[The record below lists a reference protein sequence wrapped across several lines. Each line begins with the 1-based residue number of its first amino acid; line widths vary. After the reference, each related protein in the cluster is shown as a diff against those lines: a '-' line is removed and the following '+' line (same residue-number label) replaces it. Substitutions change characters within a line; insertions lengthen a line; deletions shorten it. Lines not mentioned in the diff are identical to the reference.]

1 MAWAPPRG
9 RTTWKGAR
17 RAWICGTL
25 DLEGIAVTPYEAD
38 AVLVVDPDAVLSCA
52 VTLNRLLEPNKASE
66 GFRCRTSGHA
76 HPFGS

>member
-1 MAWAPPRG
+1 MAWASPRS

-17 RAWICGTL
+17 RAWICGNL
-25 DLEGIAVTPYEAD
+25 NLEGIGITPYAAD

-52 VTLNRLLEPNKASE
+52 VTLNRLLESNKASE
-66 GFRCRTSGHA
+66 GFGCRTSGHA